1 MIGQTISH
9 YRITEKLGGGGMGV
23 VYKAEDV
30 KLGRF
35 VALKFLPDGVA
46 SDPQALSRFQRE
58 AKAASALNH
67 PNICTIHEID
77 EHNGLTFIVMEFLEG
92 MTLKHRI
99 GGRPMDLEI
108 ALPLAIEIADALDAA
123 HTEGIV
129 HRDIKPANIFMTKR
143 GHAKILDFGLAK
155 IARTPA
161 GEAQPAELT
170 AAVTAVDPRVDE
182 EHLTS
187 PGATLGTVA
196 YMSPEQVRA
205 KELDSR
211 TDIFSFGVVLYE
223 MMTGTLPFRG
233 ESSGLIFDGILNRA
247 PVAPVRL
254 NPDLPPELERIINRA
269 LEKDREMR
277 FQHASDMRSQIL
289 RLKRDTETGRVSAM
303 SGVAAE
309 EIGQPPV
316 SAAPQPASG
325 SAPGARTSASSVA
338 AVVAKDVPVRQ
349 TKKKKLWPLVITVA
363 ALVVAIGVAGYY
375 RSRPKRLSDKD
386 TIVLADFANT
396 TGDPVFDDT
405 LKQAL
410 AVDLQQSPFMNVLSD
425 DKVSETLQLM
435 NRSPHD
441 RQTQDVAR
449 EICLRTGSKAMLAGS
464 IAALGSHFAIAIRAV
479 NCQSGDSLGAAE
491 AEADGKE
498 KVIEVLGRAADNLRG
513 KLGESLASIQKFDR
527 PLEQATTSSLAAL
540 KAYSEATKVVNEK
553 GDEEAL
559 PFLKQAVELDPNF
572 AEAYLDLGTAY
583 GNLGQDNL
591 SRENYKRA
599 YELRERVSQR
609 EKWEIAAE
617 YYQAGTGE
625 LDKASQ
631 QYELLIHDFPRDP
644 SVHAN
649 LGLLY
654 SNLGQHEKAAELERE
669 ETQVDPRTPV
679 PYANLALEYLAL
691 NRLDEAKATLVQA
704 LSLKLN
710 TYELELAAYQLG
722 FVQNDRAA
730 MRAQA
735 DATRNKPG
743 SEENLL
749 NQQALTLAYYGH
761 LQEARE
767 VSRKA
772 IDSAMRNDTKEVAAR
787 FEGDA
792 AMREAEFGNA
802 KEAER
807 LAAAALALFSGGQL
821 VRVPVALA
829 LAKTE
834 DSAQAGKLADQL
846 NADYPLDTL
855 IQGYFLPAI
864 RASVELRHGNAA
876 KAVDGLRPAAAFELG
891 GDLLPAY
898 IRGEAFLAAHDGKA
912 AAAEF
917 QKVLD
922 HRGIVVNAPH
932 GALAHLQLGRAFAM
946 AGDATQAKIA
956 YQDFLTLWKDA
967 DPDIPVLKEA
977 KAEYARL
984 R

>member
-23 VYKAEDV
+23 VYKAEDI

-77 EHNGLTFIVMEFLEG
+77 EYNGLTFIVMEFLEG

-155 IARTPA
+155 IARTRSV
-161 GEAQPAELT
+161 EAQPAEPT
-170 AAVTAVDPRVDE
+170 AAVTAVNE

-187 PGATLGTVA
+187 PGATVGTVA

-205 KELDSR
+205 KELDAR
-211 TDIFSFGVVLYE
+211 TDLFSFGVVLYE
-223 MMTGTLPFRG
+223 MMTGALPFRG

-277 FQHASDMRSQIL
+277 FQHASDLRSQLL
-289 RLKRDTETGRVSAM
+289 RLKRDTETGRVSAV

-309 EIGQPPV
+309 EIVQPPV
-316 SAAPQPASG
+316 LATPQPISG
-325 SAPGARTSASSVA
+325 RVAAGGTSATSASTA
-338 AVVAKDVPVRQ
+338 IAKDVPVRQ
-349 TKKKKLWPLVITVA
+349 TGKKNLWPLAITAA
-363 ALVVAIGVAGYY
+363 ALLVVIGLAWYY
-375 RSRPKRLSDKD
+375 RSRPKRLTDKD

-425 DKVSETLQLM
+425 EKVSETLQLM
-435 NRSPHD
+435 NRPPHD
-441 RQTQDVAR
+441 RLTQDVAR

-479 NCQSGDSLGAAE
+479 NCQSGDSLGATE
-491 AEADGKE
+491 EEADSKE
-498 KVIEVLGRAADNLRG
+498 KVIEVLGRAASDLRG
-513 KLGESLASIQKFDR
+513 KLGESLASIQKFDK
-527 PLEQATTSSLAAL
+527 PLQEVTTSSLEAL
-540 KAYSEATKVVNEK
+540 KAYSEGQKIEDEK
-553 GDEEAL
+553 GDQEAL
-559 PFLKQAVELDPNF
+559 PFYKQAVELDPNF

-583 GNLGQDNL
+583 GNLGQDRPA
-591 SRENYKRA
+591 RECFKRA

-609 EKWEIAAE
+609 EKWEIAGQ

-625 LDKASQ
+625 LDKAAQ
-631 QYELLIHDFPRDP
+631 QYDLLIHDFPRDP

-649 LGLLY
+649 LGLVY
-654 SNLGQHEKAAELERE
+654 SQLGQHEKAAELDRQEL
-669 ETQVDPRTPV
+669 QVDPKGSV
-679 PYANLALEYLAL
+679 AYANLTLEYLAL
-691 NRLDEAKATLVQA
+691 NRLDEAKTTLVRA
-704 LSLKLN
+704 SSIKLD
-710 TYELELAAYQLG
+710 TYPLELAAYQLA
-722 FVQNDRAA
+722 FVQNEQAA
-730 MRAQA
+730 MQAQV
-735 DATRNKPG
+735 DASRNKPG

-749 NQQALTLAYYGH
+749 SQQAFTLAYYGH

-767 VSRKA
+767 VTRKA
-772 IDSAMRNDTKEVAAR
+772 IESAKRNDAIEVAAV
-787 FEGDA
+787 FEGNA
-792 AMREAEFGNA
+792 ALREAEFGNF

-807 LAAAALALFSGGQL
+807 LAAAVAMFRGGQL

-829 LAKTE
+829 LAETE
-834 DSAQAGKLADQL
+834 NTSQARKLADQL

-864 RASVELRHGNAA
+864 RAAVELRHGNAA
-876 KAVDGLRPAAAFELG
+876 KAVDGLRPAFAFELG

-898 IRGEAFLAAHDGKA
+898 IRGEALLAAHDGKA

-922 HRGIVVNAPH
+922 HRGIVVNSPH
-932 GALAHLQLGRAFAM
+932 GALAHLQLGRAYAM
-946 AGDATQAKIA
+946 AGDTTQAKIA

-984 R
+984 Q

>member
-23 VYKAEDV
+23 VYKAEDI

-46 SDPQALSRFQRE
+46 NDPQALSRFQRE

-77 EHNGLTFIVMEFLEG
+77 EYNGLTFIVMEFLEG

-155 IARTPA
+155 IARTPL
-161 GEAQPAELT
+161 GEAQSAELT
-170 AAVTAVDPRVDE
+170 AAVTAVNPGVDE

-187 PGATLGTVA
+187 PGATVGTVA

-205 KELDSR
+205 KELDAR
-211 TDIFSFGVVLYE
+211 TDLFSFGVVLYE
-223 MMTGTLPFRG
+223 MMTGALPFRG

-277 FQHASDMRSQIL
+277 FQHASDLRSQLL
-289 RLKRDTETGRVSAM
+289 RLKRDTETGRVSAV
-303 SGVAAE
+303 SGVVAE

-325 SAPGARTSASSVA
+325 SVA
-338 AVVAKDVPVRQ
+338 AAGASATANDVPFRQ
-349 TKKKKLWPLVITVA
+349 STKKKLWPLVVTVV

-410 AVDLQQSPFMNVLSD
+410 SVDLQQSPFMNVLSD
-425 DKVSETLQLM
+425 EKVSETLQLM

-441 RQTQDVAR
+441 RLTQDVAR

-479 NCQSGDSLGAAE
+479 NCQSGDSLGAAQ
-491 AEADGKE
+491 AEADSKE
-498 KVIEVLGRAADNLRG
+498 KVIEVLGRAASDLRG

-527 PLEQATTSSLAAL
+527 PLQQATTSSLGAL
-540 KAYSEATKVVNEK
+540 KAYSEATKIVNEK
-553 GDEEAL
+553 GEEEAL

-583 GNLGQDNL
+583 GNMGQENL
-591 SRENYKRA
+591 AQENYKRA
-599 YELRERVSQR
+599 YELKERVSQR
-609 EKWEIAAE
+609 EKWEIAAQ
-617 YYQAGTGE
+617 YYEAGTGE
-625 LDKASQ
+625 LDKAAQ

-654 SNLGQHEKAAELERE
+654 SNLGQHEKAAELDRQEL
-669 ETQVDPRTPV
+669 QVDPEAAV

-704 LSLKLN
+704 SSLKLYS
-710 TYELELAAYQLG
+710 YELELAAYQLA
-722 FVQNDRAA
+722 FVQNDQAA
-730 MRAQA
+730 MQAEA
-735 DATRNKPG
+735 DAAKNKPE

-749 NQQALTLAYYGH
+749 NQQAFTLAYYGH
-761 LQEARE
+761 LHEARE
-767 VSRKA
+767 LTRRA
-772 IDSAMRNDTKEVAAR
+772 IDSARRNDEQEVAAR
-787 FEGDA
+787 FEGEA
-792 AMREAEFGNA
+792 AMWEAEFGNA
-802 KEAER
+802 KEADR
-807 LAAAALALFSGGQL
+807 LAAAALALVRGGQL

-829 LAKTE
+829 LAETE
-834 DSAQAGKLADQL
+834 NSSQAIKLADQL

-855 IQGYFLPAI
+855 IQGCHLPAI
-864 RASVELRHGNAA
+864 RAAVELRHGSAA
-876 KAVDGLRPAAAFELG
+876 KAVDDLRPAAAFELG

-898 IRGEAFLAAHDGKA
+898 IRGEAYLAAHDGKA

-922 HRGIVVNAPH
+922 HRGIVINAPH
-932 GALAHLQLGRAFAM
+932 AALAHLQLGRAYAM
-946 AGDATQAKIA
+946 AGDAAQAKIA

>member
-23 VYKAEDV
+23 VYKAEDI

-35 VALKFLPDGVA
+35 VALKFLPEGVA
-46 SDPQALSRFQRE
+46 SDPQVLSRFQRE

-123 HTEGIV
+123 HAEGIV

-155 IARTPA
+155 IARTPSR
-161 GEAQPAELT
+161 EDQPAELT
-170 AAVTAVDPRVDE
+170 AAATAVDE

-223 MMTGTLPFRG
+223 MMTGALPFRG

-247 PVAPVRL
+247 PVAPIRL

-277 FQHASDMRSQIL
+277 FQHASDLRSQLL
-289 RLKRDTETGRVSAM
+289 RLKRDTDTGRMSSVSGA
-303 SGVAAE
+303 GAE
-309 EIGQPPV
+309 EVAQPP
-316 SAAPQPASG
+316 ALGTPQPASG
-325 SAPGARTSASSVA
+325 LRDVATKSASSVSETLVKGA
-338 AVVAKDVPVRQ
+338 PVRQ
-349 TKKKKLWPLVITVA
+349 ARKNNLWPQVVTATAILL
-363 ALVVAIGVAGYY
+363 ALGLTWYY
-375 RSRPKRLSDKD
+375 RSRPKRLTDKD

-410 AVDLQQSPFMNVLSD
+410 SVDLQQSPFMNVLSD
-425 DKVSETLQLM
+425 EKVSETLQLM

-441 RQTQDVAR
+441 RLTQDVAR
-449 EICLRTGSKAMLAGS
+449 EICLRTASKAMLAGS
-464 IAALGSHFAIAIRAV
+464 IAALGSHYAIAIGAV

-491 AEADGKE
+491 AEADSKE
-498 KVIEVLGRAADNLRG
+498 KVIEVLGGAASDLRG
-513 KLGESLASIQKFDR
+513 KLGESLASIQKFDK
-527 PLEQATTSSLAAL
+527 PLEQVTTSSLAAL
-540 KAYSEATKVVNEK
+540 KAYSEGEKIQNEK
-553 GDEEAL
+553 GDQEAL
-559 PFLKQAVELDPNF
+559 PFYKQAIELDPNF

-583 GNLGQDNL
+583 SNLGQDKPA
-591 SRENYKRA
+591 RECLKRA

-609 EKWEIAAE
+609 EKWEIAGQ

-625 LDKASQ
+625 LDKAAQ

-644 SVHAN
+644 SIHAN
-649 LGLLY
+649 LGLVY
-654 SNLGQHEKAAELERE
+654 SQFGQHEKAAELDRQEL
-669 ETQVDPRTPV
+669 QVDPTAAV
-679 PYANLALEYLAL
+679 PYANLALEYLVL
-691 NRLDEAKATLVQA
+691 NRLDESKATLAQA
-704 LSLKLN
+704 SSLKLY
-710 TYELELAAYQLG
+710 TYELELAAYQLA
-722 FVQNDRAA
+722 FLQNDRAA
-730 MRAQA
+730 MQA
-735 DATRNKPG
+735 HVDASRNKPG
-743 SEENLL
+743 SEEHLL
-749 NQQALTLAYYGH
+749 NQQAFTLAYYGH
-761 LQEARE
+761 LRAARE
-767 VSRKA
+767 MTRKTVDTAKRNNAVEVGAVYEGNAA
-772 IDSAMRNDTKEVAAR
+772 I
-787 FEGDA
+787 
-792 AMREAEFGNA
+792 REAEFGNL

-807 LAAAALALFSGGQL
+807 LAAAALGMFHGGQS
-821 VRVPVALA
+821 VRLGIALA
-829 LAKTE
+829 LAQT
-834 DSAQAGKLADQL
+834 DDISQARKLADEL
-846 NADYPLDTL
+846 NADYPLDT
-855 IQGYFLPAI
+855 IVQGYYLPAI
-864 RASVELRHGNAA
+864 QAAVELRHGSAA
-876 KAVDGLRPAAAFELG
+876 KAVEYLRPANAFELG
-891 GDLLPAY
+891 ADLFPAY
-898 IRGEAFLAAHDGKA
+898 IRGEAYLGAHDGKA

-917 QKVLD
+917 EKVLD
-922 HRGIVVNAPH
+922 HPGIVVNAPH
-932 GALAHLQLGRAFAM
+932 GALAHLQLGRAYAM
-946 AGDATQAKIA
+946 AGDMTKAKIA

-984 R
+984 Q